1 MLLTNKASFIIIN
14 TKNGAEKLG
23 RRKFALAIIVI
34 AVLLSTLFLVHEM
47 SVRMNEYSTPKF
59 FVGVEFA
66 YNNVENCKALVDRVK
81 NFTNLFVVGS
91 LETTLDESNLNEV
104 CDYVYDAGLYFF
116 VFFIS
121 PMNETMYYR
130 YNYYPHIWILEAKE
144 KYGDRFLG
152 TYAFDEPGG
161 KQLDQGSFKMV
172 IAEDAKDYA
181 EASEVYVENLYAHI
195 EYYTYL
201 RIYEDYRVLTAD
213 YGLYW
218 FDYKAGYD
226 TVLAEFG
233 WNHSRQLHVA
243 LCRGAARVQNKDW
256 GVIVT
261 WTYNGPPYIESGDE
275 LYNDM
280 ILAYHAGAKYVVVFN
295 YPKIVRYGILTPE
308 HFDAIKK
315 FWNYIH
321 TSPENHGIEGEL
333 AYVLP
338 KDYGFGFRNPNDTI
352 WGLWK
357 ADESSKKIW
366 DDVNNLLDRYGS
378 RLDIV
383 YSDPEFNNAIKNR
396 YNELIFW
403 NETAP

>member
-1 MLLTNKASFIIIN
+1 MLK
-14 TKNGAEKLG
+14 
-23 RRKFALAIIVI
+23 I
-34 AVLLSTLFLVHEM
+34 AKPWSTGL
-47 SVRMNEYSTPKF
+47 
-59 FVGVEFA
+59 
-66 YNNVENCKALVDRVK
+66 K
-81 NFTNLFVVGS
+81 NFTNLFVVDS

-121 PMNETMYYR
+121 PINETNYHR

-152 TYAFDEPGG
+152 TYATDEPGG
-161 KQLDQGSFKMV
+161 KQLDQGTFKMV
-172 IAEDAKDYA
+172 IPETAKDYA

-201 RIYEDYRVLTAD
+201 RIYEDYTVLTAD

-226 TVLAEFG
+226 TVLTEFG

-243 LCRGAARVQNKDW
+243 LSRGAATVQNKDW

-261 WTYNGPPYIESGDE
+261 WTYSGPPYIESGDE

-295 YPKIVRYGILTPE
+295 YPKIGPYGILTQE

-315 FWNYIH
+315 FWNYVD
-321 TSPENHGIEGEL
+321 TNPENHGIEGEV

-383 YSDPEFNNAIKNR
+383 YGDPEFNNAIKNR
-396 YNELIFW
+396 YDELVFW
-403 NETAP
+403 NETAT